1 MRLALAAIALVAA
14 PALGLAGCGHKVG
27 DSCKT
32 NVDCSPLGDRFCD
45 TASPGGYCTIEGCDV
60 RMNSDGKLID
70 SCEDL
75 ASESVCIRFFQP
87 LVNRPCSPATV
98 ATDCTADERCLC
110 DCGFDQ
116 STGQC
121 LPADVISDSDG
132 GSEGGVQITCAGAT
146 GAPSGHCASEASEQ
160 RWCMLKC
167 SDDGDC
173 RSGYEC
179 RKSGTLGADV
189 VPRSV
194 VSYDGGYS
202 VAVGKAQKFCV
213 QRAQ

>member
-1 MRLALAAIALVAA
+1 MRGALPIFVALL
-14 PALGLAGCGHKVG
+14 ALGLGACGHKVG

-60 RMNSDGKLID
+60 SMDSNGKLID
-70 SCEDL
+70 SCEDQ

-87 LVNRPCSPATV
+87 LLDQPCTPATV

-116 STGQC
+116 ATGEC
-121 LPADVISDSDG
+121 LPSDTSGGQIVCADASG
-132 GSEGGVQITCAGAT
+132 PPG
-146 GAPSGHCASEASEQ
+146 GHCASEASEQ

-167 SDDGDC
+167 SKDGDC
-173 RSGYEC
+173 RKDYEC
-179 RKSGTLGADV
+179 RESGTLGAEV

-194 VSYDGGYS
+194 VSYDAGYS

-213 QRAQ
+213 QKAQ